1 MSTPSCL
8 LYHDLE
14 HQRGR
19 IRRMESTKTRLLFI
33 VCLVDSIALVWL
45 TTYIWLHGSTRESIQ
60 GMEILGAVW
69 GGTAAS
75 LIGPIWKA
83 AKQWPVPYKKFS
95 LLGVLIIVAVAGGY
109 IWIRSRQTAK
119 LETLFKEDQEVER
132 NAAPKKQRFMQLTRE
147 NPKGYAE
154 YLQRCAEL
162 EPAINDYET
171 SERQVDNLVGQMQQ
185 QISELKPQASYGR
198 LLPGFAVLR
207 AVFAKDME
215 GAEAYRRETEY
226 AKQLPGIPVAERV
239 QFYNANIQPVVE
251 QEYKIAQE
259 EIAILKD
266 AKMRGVSSGFSVVA
280 TVPTSD

>member
-1 MSTPSCL
+1 
-8 LYHDLE
+8 
-14 HQRGR
+14 
-19 IRRMESTKTRLLFI
+19 MESTKTRLLLI

-45 TTYIWLHGSTRESIQ
+45 TTYIWLHGSAPESIR

-83 AKQWPVPYKKFS
+83 AKQWPVPYKRFS
-95 LLGVLIIVAVAGGY
+95 LLGVFIIGAVAGGY
-109 IWIRSRQTAK
+109 IWIRARQTAK

-171 SERQVDNLVGQMQQ
+171 SERQVDDLVGQMEQ
-185 QISELKPQASYGR
+185 QISELKPQASYGS

-239 QFYNANIQPVVE
+239 QFYNANIQPIVE

-266 AKMRGVSSGFSVVA
+266 AKMRGVRLPESVYQGA
-280 TVPTSD
+280 GIK

>member
-1 MSTPSCL
+1 MEPTDQKPLRMPSN
-8 LYHDLE
+8 
-14 HQRGR
+14 
-19 IRRMESTKTRLLFI
+19 ISNKFLFI
-33 VCLVDSIALVWL
+33 VCLLDSIALVWL
-45 TTYIWLHGSTRESIQ
+45 TTYIWLHGSTPESIQ
-60 GMEILGAVW
+60 GMEVLGAVW

-83 AKQWPVPYKKFS
+83 AKQWPASYHKFITF
-95 LLGVLIIVAVAGGY
+95 GVLITGAVAGGY
-109 IWIRSRQTAK
+109 IWVRAGHTAK
-119 LETLFKEDQEVER
+119 LEMLFKEDQEVER
-132 NAAPKKQRFMQLTRE
+132 NAAPKKQHFMQLTRE

-162 EPAINDYET
+162 EPAINDYEA
-171 SERQVDNLVGQMQQ
+171 SERQVDNLLGQMQQ
-185 QISELKPQASYGR
+185 EIGALKPQASYGS

-215 GAEAYRRETEY
+215 GAEAYRRETGY
-226 AKQLPGIPVAERV
+226 AKQLPGIPVAERI

-266 AKMRGVSSGFSVVA
+266 AKMRGITLPESVYQGA
-280 TVPTSD
+280 GIK

>member
-1 MSTPSCL
+1 MEIES
-8 LYHDLE
+8 
-14 HQRGR
+14 RGR
-19 IRRMESTKTRLLFI
+19 IRRMKLFSTRFLCI
-33 VCLVDSIALVWL
+33 VWLVDSVAFTWL
-45 TTYIWLHGSTRESIQ
+45 FIYIVLHGSTPERTQLMSD
-60 GMEILGAVW
+60 LGAVW
-69 GGTAAS
+69 GGTAAF
-75 LIGPIWKA
+75 LIGPFWKA
-83 AKQWPVPYKKFS
+83 MKQWPARRRTFFLS
-95 LLGVLIIVAVAGGY
+95 GLLIIVAVAGG
-109 IWIRSRQTAK
+109 WFWVRARQTAK

-147 NPKGYAE
+147 NPKDYAE

-162 EPAINDYET
+162 EPAINDYEA
-171 SERQVDNLVGQMQQ
+171 SERQVDNLLGQMQQ
-185 QISELKPQASYGR
+185 QISELKPQASYGS

-266 AKMRGVSSGFSVVA
+266 AKMRGVTLPESVYQGA
-280 TVPTSD
+280 GIK